1 MSRICLSILKDD
13 SNEVES
19 FYELDTDW
27 ISDFNEGFKT
37 LDIPNKEQIY
47 QTELISFLAKSM
59 IDEFIQSEE
68 DKQFKVNTIPLE
80 AILTELLFNTT
91 K

>member
-68 DKQFKVNTIPLE
+68 DKQFKVNTMPLE
-80 AILTELLFNTT
+80 AILTELLFNT